1 MDSKSINYF
10 DFFEEEMN
18 CLSWVVKAWEEVGS
32 SGIVSK
38 AREVGMLPDPGL
50 EVEGYVERSFAD
62 ATPDV
67 AEADVYI
74 AELERDFE
82 NDE

>member
-1 MDSKSINYF
+1 MD
-10 DFFEEEMN
+10 
-18 CLSWVVKAWEEVGS
+18 CLSWIVKAWEEVGS
-32 SGIVSK
+32 SGILRK
-38 AREVGMLPDPGL
+38 ARELGMLADPGP
-50 EVEGYVERSFAD
+50 EVDGYVERSFAD

-82 NDE
+82 NDEWNKIE

>member
-1 MDSKSINYF
+1 M
-10 DFFEEEMN
+10 
-18 CLSWVVKAWEEVGS
+18 
-32 SGIVSK
+32 SK
-38 AREVGMLPDPGL
+38 ARELGMLADPGL

-82 NDE
+82 NEQNRIKIVI